1 MRLLDKRKLGPHE
14 DWYGNNAAVTCYA
27 CGKVFLT
34 SQVLN
39 RKGRACPEFGAC
51 KVVFT
56 KQGVAVSEAGD

>member
-1 MRLLDKRKLGPHE
+1 MRFLSKDNLGPLE
-14 DWYGNNAAVTCYA
+14 DWYGNNAAVACYA

-39 RKGRACPEFGAC
+39 RKGRACPQCGAC